1 MEILET
7 LQGYPDLI
15 QVIRGNYLLTEA
27 QGENFT
33 IIGGYL
39 INKLRS
45 EDRFTFYNDLKAAI
59 SHKGESVTLPL
70 LTVEELQ
77 SWEQKIK
84 EEADNK
90 EFKVS
95 QAKNAGLRDS
105 YRAHLIELAQFYLK
119 TGDFTNTMKV
129 LQRAK
134 DLTITADQQYDLF
147 SLMSLASLFKNNVS
161 FAQNNAQKIINLS
174 GLAASQTTTSKVI
187 MGLCNMQCNNF
198 KTATEFFLSL
208 EGVNNT
214 ELASNSDLAVYILLC
229 SMASMDRSSIKS
241 EVSQSKSFLTFSEDE
256 ARLLDLIDSY
266 LNCKF
271 SKVMQIIERL
281 REQYSSDYFISRI
294 LPSLCDEIRNKCL
307 VQYLKAF
314 KSVKIADLA
323 GNFEMSEKSLEE
335 KLSKLI
341 TDGKI
346 DARIDAHEKV
356 VRARQVDQKHKLH
369 RSVLET
375 AKNFVSTTQS
385 ALLKMSMIQEDVILR
400 AYRN

>member
-33 IIGGYL
+33 IIGRYL
-39 INKLRS
+39 INKLRA
-45 EDRFTFYNDLKAAI
+45 EDRFTFYIDLKAAI
-59 SHKGESVTLPL
+59 SHKTEFMTLPL
-70 LTVEELQ
+70 LSVEELQ
-77 SWEQKIK
+77 SWEQKVK

-174 GLAASQTTTSKVI
+174 GLPASQTITSKVI
-187 MGLCNMQCNNF
+187 MGLCNMQSSNF
-198 KTATEFFLSL
+198 KSATEYFISL
-208 EGVNNT
+208 EGVNNN

-229 SMASMDRSSIKS
+229 SMASMDRASIKS

-256 ARLLDLIDSY
+256 TRLSDLIDSY

-281 REQYSSDYFISRI
+281 RAQYSTDYFISRI

-307 VQYLKAF
+307 IQYLKAF
-314 KSVKIADLA
+314 KNVKIADLA
-323 GNFEMSEKSLEE
+323 FNFEMSEKSLEE

-356 VRARQVDQKHKLH
+356 VRSRQVDQKHKLH

-375 AKNFVSTTQS
+375 AKNFVSTTQA

-400 AYRN
+400 VYRN